1 MRTIQIELHLS
12 DEEQIVLA
20 RHHQELNRMFA
31 ESNQMLAKLGMP
43 QAQPLAEAE
52 VCQMLF
58 KAALERERK
67 LLQLQDERN
76 DPEWIKRAVRQALDE
91 LTLGGK

>member
-12 DEEQIVLA
+12 DEEQAVLR
-20 RHHQELNRMFA
+20 RHHQELNQMFA
-31 ESNQMLAKLGMP
+31 ESNQMLAKLGMA
-43 QAQPLAEAE
+43 QARPLAESE

-58 KAALERERK
+58 KSALERERK
-67 LLQLQDERN
+67 LLQLQDGRN

-91 LTLGGK
+91 LMIGGE